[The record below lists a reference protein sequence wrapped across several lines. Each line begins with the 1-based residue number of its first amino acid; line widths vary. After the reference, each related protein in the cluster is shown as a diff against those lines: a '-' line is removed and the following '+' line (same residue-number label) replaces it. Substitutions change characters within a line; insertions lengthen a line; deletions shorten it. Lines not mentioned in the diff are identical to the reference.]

1 MPAEPAA
8 SPGRLPLEAAGART
22 GELYAEH
29 GRMVYGL
36 ARLLLRDPVEAED
49 AAQQTFLSA
58 HKSLLAGTEPRDPGA
73 WLAAIV
79 RNECGARS
87 KARMREPLPLVG
99 DEPVTAGGPHETV
112 ELRLETEALRAA
124 ILELPARQRE
134 AVVLRHLYGLDYREV
149 GAALGL
155 SLPAVESVLFRA
167 RRRLQVR
174 LKPAAA
180 ALTVPLALQEG
191 LAQALPGFATAASG
205 GGGVA
210 AGLGLL
216 AKLGGAPL
224 VAKLAAASVAA
235 TVAGTAVVV
244 TTRPPPAPPEPAL
257 TGSPATA
264 SLAGSGPSQA
274 GSSAPAAAASPGEEA
289 RRKDGGQGDGGGRAA
304 GDVPQASED
313 GRTGA
318 SGKDAKPESKGDRP
332 SASEPGDSAGPA
344 KSEDG
349 GSSGTPTETQPSADS
364 GPGSEPAGGSG
375 DAGADGGSS
384 GDGGGSSDSGASG
397 DGSQVTDAGSGGDPK
412 SSGDGGGD

>member
-1 MPAEPAA
+1 MPPEPAA
-8 SPGRLPLEAAGART
+8 SPGRLPPEAAGART

-58 HKSLLAGTEPRDPGA
+58 HKSLLSGTEPRDPGA
-73 WLAAIV
+73 WLATIA

-87 KARMREPLPLVG
+87 KARMREPLPLGG
-99 DEPVTAGGPHETV
+99 DEPVSAGGPHEAL

-124 ILELPARQRE
+124 LLELPEKQRE
-134 AVVLRHLYGLDYREV
+134 AIVLRHLYGLDYREV
-149 GAALGL
+149 GVALGL

-180 ALTVPLALQEG
+180 ALTVPLAVQEG

-216 AKLGGAPL
+216 AKLGGTPL

-235 TVAGTAVVV
+235 TVAGTAVVA
-244 TTRPPPAPPEPAL
+244 TTRPSSTPPARGPS
-257 TGSPATA
+257 TSPAAVTA
-264 SLAGSGPSQA
+264 SGATPSQA
-274 GSSAPAAAASPGEEA
+274 GSSAPAATIAASPRQEAKGEN
-289 RRKDGGQGDGGGRAA
+289 GGQGAAA
-304 GDVPQASED
+304 GHSDKGATSEGD
-313 GRTGA
+313 
-318 SGKDAKPESKGDRP
+318 SGPPA
-332 SASEPGDSAGPA
+332 AAEPGNSGQPA

-349 GSSGTPTETQPSADS
+349 GHSGKPAETQPSADS
-364 GPGSEPAGGSG
+364 GPGSEPGSDPGGGSG
-375 DAGADGGSS
+375 DNGPDGASA
-384 GDGGGSSDSGASG
+384 DSGGSG
-397 DGSQVTDAGSGGDPK
+397 DGSPVTDAGSGGD
-412 SSGDGGGD
+412 SGSPEDTGGD

>member
-29 GRMVYGL
+29 SRMVYGL
-36 ARLLLRDPVEAED
+36 ARMLLRDPVEAED

-58 HKSLLAGTEPRDPGA
+58 HKSLLTGTEPRDPGA
-73 WLAAIV
+73 WLATIA
-79 RNECGARS
+79 RNECRARS
-87 KARMREPLPLVG
+87 KARMREPLPLG
-99 DEPVTAGGPHETV
+99 GGEPVSTSGPHEAL

-149 GAALGL
+149 GVALGL

-167 RRRLQVR
+167 RRRLQIR

-180 ALTVPLALQEG
+180 ALTVPLAVQEG

-235 TVAGTAVVV
+235 TVAGTAAVA
-244 TTRPPPAPPEPAL
+244 TTRSPSAPPAPVSN
-257 TGSPATA
+257 GSPAAA
-264 SLAGSGPSQA
+264 SLPGSVPSQA
-274 GSSAPAAAASPGEEA
+274 GRFAPAAVVAAATGQEA
-289 RRKDGGQGDGGGRAA
+289 QRDDGGQAA
-304 GDVPQASED
+304 GDVPRASED
-313 GRTGA
+313 GSTGPG
-318 SGKDAKPESKGDRP
+318 GKDAKPESDGGR
-332 SASEPGDSAGPA
+332 SSTSEPGDSGEPA

-349 GSSGTPTETQPSADS
+349 DRSGTPAATHPSTDS
-364 GPGSEPAGGSG
+364 GPASEPAGGSG
-375 DAGADGGSS
+375 GDGTDG
-384 GDGGGSSDSGASG
+384 GGGSSDGGGSG
-397 DGSQVTDAGSGGDPK
+397 DGSQVADASSAGDSGPPEDTGGD
-412 SSGDGGGD
+412 